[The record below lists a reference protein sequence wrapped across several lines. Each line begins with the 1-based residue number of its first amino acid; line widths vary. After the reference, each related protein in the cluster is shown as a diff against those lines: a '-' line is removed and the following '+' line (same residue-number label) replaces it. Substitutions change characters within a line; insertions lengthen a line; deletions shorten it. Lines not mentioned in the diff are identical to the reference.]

1 MDNRGTL
8 ENHLNTLLLGQ
19 TEAVREFAGAVE
31 RAHFGPARGKRIKG
45 FFLLLGPTGT
55 GKTEMV
61 NLASQYLYGDQAPT
75 HIERFDM
82 GEYEHPDSVL
92 RFLGTPAQ
100 PSLLGAAID
109 RLNARGG
116 GILLFDEIEK
126 ANRGL
131 TKILLGFDAARV
143 SINDGTT
150 KDLSRIMA
158 ILTSNLGAAEAAQ
171 MQNSGYTAIRHKLQF
186 EAEQF
191 FGKEGVARFDS
202 AIALNLLSYEA
213 QVEITRGLVLKECLM
228 QSQHFH
234 RGVELANHDV
244 VTFLVG
250 RGFSPDLGARNIR
263 KTVERY
269 IGDALRPYQFL
280 RNQPADETRAEL
292 IGDRLS
298 GALLLVVEC
307 DQELA
312 AWPVRRSPAMTAL
325 LAAVAAWDVK
335 ADFPGQ
341 PPLLAR
347 S

>member
-1 MDNRGTL
+1 MHSRGTL

-19 TEAVREFAGAVE
+19 TEAVGEFAGAVE
-31 RAHFGPARGKRIKG
+31 RAHFGPARSQRIKG

-61 NLASQYLYGDQAPT
+61 NLAARFLYGEAAAA
-75 HIERFDM
+75 HLERFDM

-92 RFLGTPAQ
+92 RFLGTPTQ

-109 RLNARGG
+109 RLNAQGG
-116 GILLFDEIEK
+116 GFLLFDEIEK

-150 KDLSRIMA
+150 KDLSRLMV

-186 EAEQF
+186 EAEEF

-202 AIALNLLSYEA
+202 AIALNLLAYEA

-228 QSQHFH
+228 QSQHLH
-234 RGVELANHDV
+234 RCVELANHDV
-244 VTFLVG
+244 ITFLVG

-280 RNQPADETRAEL
+280 RNQPAEEARPDV

-298 GALLLVVEC
+298 GTLQLVIEC
-307 DQELA
+307 EQELA
-312 AWPVRRSPAMTAL
+312 AWPIRRSAAMTAL
-325 LAAVAAWDVK
+325 LGAVAA
-335 ADFPGQ
+335 
-341 PPLLAR
+341 
-347 S
+347 

>member
-1 MDNRGTL
+1 MHHGGTL
-8 ENHLNTLLLGQ
+8 ENYLNTPLLGQ
-19 TEAVREFAGAVE
+19 AEAVREFAGAVE
-31 RAHFGPARGKRIKG
+31 RAHFGPARTGRIKG

-61 NLASQYLYGDQAPT
+61 NLTSQFLYGAAAQT
-75 HIERFDM
+75 HLERFDM

-109 RLNARGG
+109 RLNAQGG

-150 KDLSRIMA
+150 KDLSRILA

-234 RGVELANHDV
+234 RGVELASHDV
-244 VTFLVG
+244 ITFLAG

-280 RNQPADETRAEL
+280 RDQPSADTQPDL

-298 GALLLVVEC
+298 GTLLLVVEC

-312 AWPVRRSPAMTAL
+312 AWPIGRSPAMTAL
-325 LAAVAAWDVK
+325 LAAVAA
-335 ADFPGQ
+335 
-341 PPLLAR
+341 
-347 S
+347 